1 MSQNNAMSRTSPHA
15 LRAKKNHPANGH
27 LFIISAPSGAGKT
40 TLCKAALRSFPDL
53 HYSISHTTRK
63 PRPGERHGIDYFFL
77 DEEQFR
83 KRIQEGKWAE
93 WARIYDHYY
102 GTCSDYIDGILNT
115 GDDILL
121 DIDAQ
126 GTRQTLQ
133 HYPESVTIFIMPPSL
148 DVLRERLQAR
158 ATDSREEIAKRLR
171 CAEEEMAESGRY
183 QHVIVNDDL
192 NKAIDELLGIMK
204 KYRLKR

>member
-1 MSQNNAMSRTSPHA
+1 MSRTSPYSIPA
-15 LRAKKNHPANGH
+15 GNHHGKSGH
-27 LFIISAPSGAGKT
+27 LFIVSAPSGAGKT
-40 TLCKAALRSFPDL
+40 TLCKAALRLLPDL

-77 DEEQFR
+77 DEKQFTR
-83 KRIQEGKWAE
+83 RIQEGKWAE

-102 GTCSDYIDGILNT
+102 GTCRDYIDSILGA

-126 GTRQTLQ
+126 GTRQILR
-133 HYPESVTIFIMPPSL
+133 HYPDSVTIFIMPPSL

-158 ATDSREEIAKRLR
+158 ATDSQEEMDKRLR
-171 CAEEEMAESGRY
+171 CAKREIAEKGLYR
-183 QHVIVNDDL
+183 HVIINNDL
-192 NKAIDELLGIMK
+192 NRAIDELLGIME
-204 KYRLKR
+204 KYRTEKS